1 MKGAADQAKGAKD
14 QRQRLPEGRPPGIR
28 GMGGDMPI
36 RWCIDHSAQ
45 RVAATLP
52 EDTSEGEMYDF
63 LGELV
68 AQGAMPYAKVFDA
81 SAGVPAATP
90 SRIGPIAATA
100 RLYARMGLGPVGPT
114 AIVVGTGA
122 ANMRAELLADAA
134 GRVRLFGRHDEAE
147 AWLGSLPRA
156 DET

>member
-1 MKGAADQAKGAKD
+1 
-14 QRQRLPEGRPPGIR
+14 
-28 GMGGDMPI
+28 MPL

-45 RVAATLP
+45 RVAVTLR

-68 AQGAMPYAKVFDA
+68 AQGAMAYAKVFDA

-90 SRIGPIAATA
+90 SRIGPIVATA

-122 ANMRAELLADAA
+122 ANRRADLLSDAA
-134 GRVRLFGRHDEAE
+134 GRVRVFGQRDEAE
-147 AWLGSLPRA
+147 AWLDNLRGA
-156 DET
+156 DKT